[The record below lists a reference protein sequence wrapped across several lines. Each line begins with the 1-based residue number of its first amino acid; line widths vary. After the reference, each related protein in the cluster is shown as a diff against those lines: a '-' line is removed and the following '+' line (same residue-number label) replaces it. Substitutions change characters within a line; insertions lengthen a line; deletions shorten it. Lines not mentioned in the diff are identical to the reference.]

1 MVLTLQERIF
11 IVENVLRKGGKY
23 TKEVQEL
30 LKKNLVQSVCRIEI
44 VFPLCWISSKKQE
57 VFKQTQNRPPKSRY
71 RYSLTECHQQ
81 TAEEPTKVFEAFV
94 SRN

>member
-30 LKKNLVQSVCRIEI
+30 FQKNLVQNVWHIEI
-44 VFPLCWISSKKQE
+44 VFPLCWISSKKLE
-57 VFKQTQNRPPKSRY
+57 VFKTNPKLAAQKPLQIQSY
-71 RYSLTECHQQ
+71 RTLPTNCRGAHESL
-81 TAEEPTKVFEAFV
+81 
-94 SRN
+94 